1 MQSPERE
8 DRSEVG
14 DVHASTSVE
23 APGYANEQCRAWLR
37 WSAAQI
43 EACLNGDLAARD
55 RLLVSLGEILLPT
68 SGSVPEAVSAE
79 KAAVIVAVQSH
90 DRLTQT
96 LNHVVQSLRALH
108 DQMGDPCCA
117 GSPESWRALRDSR
130 LRAFSMRE
138 ERALFVAL
146 LAQQDERAADDEMN
160 ADHSVELFTDHDAG
174 DA

>member
-14 DVHASTSVE
+14 DAPTSTPIEAS
-23 APGYANEQCRAWLR
+23 GYATEQCRAWLR

-43 EACLNGDLAARD
+43 EACLNGELAARD
-55 RLLVSLGEILLPT
+55 RLLVSLGEVLLTT
-68 SGSVPEAVSAE
+68 SGSLAEAVSAE
-79 KAAVIVAVQSH
+79 KSAVIVAVQSH

-108 DQMGDPCCA
+108 EQMGDPCCA

-146 LAQQDERAADDEMN
+146 VAQQDQRAAEGDMN
-160 ADHSVELFTDHDAG
+160 ADHGVELFTDHDSG